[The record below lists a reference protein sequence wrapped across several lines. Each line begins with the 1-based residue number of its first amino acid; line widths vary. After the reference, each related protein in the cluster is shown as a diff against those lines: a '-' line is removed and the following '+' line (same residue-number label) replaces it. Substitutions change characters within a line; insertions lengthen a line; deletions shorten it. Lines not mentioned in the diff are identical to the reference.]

1 MAKTRKAA
9 KRTLD
14 ARRDVL
20 DFRDRM
26 YRTALVEVPTH
37 VDLEDY
43 KKVGT
48 PILDQGQEGA
58 CTGFGLATVANYLL
72 RKRKVIPDNT
82 PVSARMFYEVAK
94 RFDEW
99 PGHSY
104 EGSSARGAMKGW
116 HKYGVCSEE
125 AWPYEVGIEDA
136 KLSGTRIQDALRR
149 PLGGYYR
156 VNHKDIV
163 AMHSAL
169 VEAEVLY
176 ATCLVHTGW
185 DDVGPDGRIVLSRD
199 VQGGHAFAIV
209 AYDENGFWIQNS
221 WADDWGADGFAQIS
235 YDDWLLHGTDVWVAR
250 LGAPM
255 VLTTREAVAVTQVQ
269 AVGETESYAYGDL
282 RPHIVSIGNEG
293 LLRERGAYG
302 TSPDEVEAIFTED
315 IPRVTRRWKKKRIL
329 LYAHGGL
336 VPEGNA
342 VGRLAEY
349 RTALIGAEVYPLSF
363 IWKSDFWTTLT
374 NIVQDA
380 LRRTRPEGPL
390 DAALDFM
397 LDRLDDAIE
406 PIARAVG
413 GRSQWEEMKEN
424 AKLATIN
431 EEGGARL
438 TLSHLARLVENDRSV
453 EIHIVGHSAG
463 AIFHAPLVQLL
474 TTKGKIGTG
483 RMQGQ
488 AGLGIPIKSCTL
500 WAPACTINLFSQSY
514 LTALKAGGINRFGL
528 FTLTDEAERD
538 DHCANVYHKSLLYLV
553 SNAFE
558 ERRGTPL
565 LGMAKFVERD
575 AELSALFKRKT
586 AHWVRSPNSAAP
598 GSLDHS
604 TAAQHGG
611 YDDDR
616 PTVLATLARILD
628 RSVSDVRITFRTSE
642 SKLRDIRR
650 TLSP

>member
-1 MAKTRKAA
+1 
-9 KRTLD
+9 
-14 ARRDVL
+14 
-20 DFRDRM
+20 
-26 YRTALVEVPTH
+26 
-37 VDLEDY
+37 
-43 KKVGT
+43 
-48 PILDQGQEGA
+48 
-58 CTGFGLATVANYLL
+58 
-72 RKRKVIPDNT
+72 
-82 PVSARMFYEVAK
+82 
-94 RFDEW
+94 
-99 PGHSY
+99 
-104 EGSSARGAMKGW
+104 
-116 HKYGVCSEE
+116 
-125 AWPYEVGIEDA
+125 
-136 KLSGTRIQDALRR
+136 
-149 PLGGYYR
+149 
-156 VNHKDIV
+156 
-163 AMHSAL
+163 
-169 VEAEVLY
+169 
-176 ATCLVHTGW
+176 
-185 DDVGPDGRIVLSRD
+185 
-199 VQGGHAFAIV
+199 
-209 AYDENGFWIQNS
+209 
-221 WADDWGADGFAQIS
+221 
-235 YDDWLLHGTDVWVAR
+235 
-250 LGAPM
+250 M

-269 AVGETESYAYGDL
+269 AVGETESYTYGDL

-500 WAPACTINLFSQSY
+500 WAPACTNNLFSQSY
-514 LTALKAGGINRFGL
+514 LTPLKAGGINRFGL
-528 FTLTDEAERD
+528 LTLTDEAERD

-586 AHWVRSPNSAAP
+586 ASWVRSPNSAEP